1 VKPLRDR
8 SALLLLGFLALLLTL
23 LALLQYRWIG
33 EVGRAEGERLRANL
47 EGSAGASPRPSIE
60 RWAASRSRS
69 GSSPVGRRVLPALS

>member
-1 VKPLRDR
+1 MARLAPVKPLRDR

-47 EGSAGASPRPSIE
+47 EGSARRFASALDRE
-60 RWAASRSRS
+60 
-69 GSSPVGRRVLPALS
+69 VGRRVLPALS